1 MGILALLFTVMA
13 FNAPLASVVA
23 SVPVPIAFG
32 NGAGAPLTA
41 IFGAAIMAFFAV
53 GFLKMSPFIT
63 NSGGFYVYVTQGL
76 GKVLGL
82 GASFLAQGSYF
93 VLLLGSL
100 TFSGYSLNTFV
111 TGLGGPEIP
120 WWAYSLL
127 QVAIVGILG
136 YVRVD
141 VSAKVLTV
149 LLLGE
154 VAVVLA
160 YNFFVMLAGG
170 AHGLDVGS
178 SLDLHN
184 IFSGNLGIALLIG
197 VTCMGGFEAT
207 VIFRE
212 EVREPKKTI
221 PRATFIFILITGLFY
236 CITSWS
242 MIQAVGSSTAQET
255 YAADPAGTLL
265 GTMETYMGRVGHD
278 LVVVMLITSTLAA
291 NLAIHNITTRYAFN
305 LGNDKILPRALSLV
319 HPKHGSPYR
328 ASVTV
333 SIAAVIG
340 LIPFIILNADPN
352 FLFIQLLSSFSYA
365 FMLMLTITSVA
376 VAVFLNRRKP
386 EGTTIWHRV
395 IAPAAALIGIGLT
408 LAIATTNLEALFGNT
423 GPAVFILLSYFYGL
437 VVAGIITALILK
449 RNKPDIYALIGRQ

>member
-1 MGILALLFTVMA
+1 
-13 FNAPLASVVA
+13 

-41 IFGAAIMAFFAV
+41 VFGAAIMAFFAV

-63 NSGGFYVYVTQGL
+63 NSGGFYVYVTAGL

-170 AHGLDVGS
+170 ASGLDVGS

-328 ASVTV
+328 ASVTI

-423 GPAVFILLSYFYGL
+423 GP
-437 VVAGIITALILK
+437 
-449 RNKPDIYALIGRQ
+449 